1 LAQSCVNK
9 ATSAIRFCLSSNIQ
23 QVGEHEFV
31 SRPDATVEARTKINF
46 VGPTFIVVEDKPD
59 PDPLGDLNAETELD
73 EPGVKSSNKQ
83 HYKQK
88 WNIESKVAN
97 KEDTPTLA
105 KFQLA
110 GEMLAAAVRNYEVY
124 RMPQTVFALR
134 VIGVY
139 FHFFALTYS
148 HFL

>member
-1 LAQSCVNK
+1 MS
-9 ATSAIRFCLSSNIQ
+9 IIYIQ

-31 SRPDATVEARTKINF
+31 SQPDATVEARTKINF
-46 VGPTFIVVEDKPD
+46 VGPPFVVVEDKLPY
-59 PDPLGDLNAETELD
+59 PDPLGDPNEETELD
-73 EPGVKSSNKQ
+73 KLGVKGSNKQ

-88 WNIESKVAN
+88 WNIESK

-110 GEMLAAAVRNYEVY
+110 GEMLAAAVHNCEVY
-124 RMPQTVFALR
+124 QMPQTVFALQ

-139 FHFFALTYS
+139 FHFFTLTYS